1 MIGEIYKV
9 VTDNTVQMIIFFL
22 NIYIWFCIID
32 RLFFYGWLL
41 LPAKGSS
48 VSRITEKVRSEL
60 SALHIVYENE
70 KQLAPYLGKY
80 IRLLEHRLSGIRI
93 GTAAAPMLGLLGT
106 VWGMLIAFSVMAESG
121 TGEPGMIANG
131 ISSALSTTM
140 WGLVAAIPGLVAMP
154 FLQRMKIRLI
164 NKINAEKITYIGG
177 QSCSV

>member
-1 MIGEIYKV
+1 MIGEIFRV
-9 VTDNTVQMIIFFL
+9 VTDNTVQTIIFFL

-32 RLFFYGWLL
+32 RLFLYGWLL
-41 LPAKGSS
+41 LPEKGSS
-48 VSRITEKVRSEL
+48 VSRITGKVRAEL
-60 SALHIVYENE
+60 NALHIVYENE
-70 KQLAPYLGKY
+70 KQLAPYIGKY
-80 IRLLEHRLSGIRI
+80 VRMLEHRLSGIKT

-121 TGEPGMIANG
+121 TGEPAMIAHG

-140 WGLVAAIPGLVAMP
+140 WGLVAAIPGLVALP
-154 FLQRMKIRLI
+154 FLQRLKIRLI